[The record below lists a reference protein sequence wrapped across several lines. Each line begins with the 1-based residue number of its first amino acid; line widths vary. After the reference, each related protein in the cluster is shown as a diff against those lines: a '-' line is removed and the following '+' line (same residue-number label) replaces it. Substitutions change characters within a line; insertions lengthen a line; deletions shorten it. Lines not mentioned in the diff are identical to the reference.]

1 MADDFDDSLAQEA
14 VYRTYGNPV
23 TAPAYCSAHENE
35 LAGARNPVP
44 PEDAPEAGV
53 LVAGT
58 TPTTTS
64 RDASGSRAPD
74 PEAMSLDTSPET
86 SAETLDD
93 LNDFMPRPPE
103 NDPRPPENDDLA
115 SESGADTAPKAS
127 EPVPPS
133 GEENSAEQ
141 YTAASFNA
149 LKEDLDNH
157 RLKLRGNLIEQCL
170 DVIRAHPDTA
180 IEISELIVTVVL
192 RHQNADAHEDVG
204 STLTGVLTSL
214 ASDEEEKKRNGKCIA
229 AYAHLLALLLQDE
242 TFFGRNIETLR
253 DKIDEYV
260 AFLKVPPST
269 STDDLPPWIPFILL
283 VLETLLSHDEKP
295 VAVQWKAPKSLDET
309 VAPPIIQLRTPLVDD
324 EQRSHVLESLLDL
337 LPRIGKEEML
347 ATAILRVLIIL
358 TRRRPLAKQVGEKK
372 NLQRLFLMAKQMS
385 GSGSERLRQT
395 RLTAHLIT
403 ILRHIVE
410 DEDVIKQVMRAEI
423 KSDLPNLQRT
433 QRGHL
438 DVSTYLRAMAPIAL
452 RAPDLFVEVTN
463 ELLRFSRWNAPTG
476 EGVRSQALVWKEQD
490 EGNANVAQADAGNA
504 QVEDV
509 KPSTESGDKEMPDAH
524 KPHHD
529 SKRPV
534 VENPDGVI
542 HFLLCELVNYREV
555 EDKEVPTVGKDVKS
569 DAETTTAE
577 AQDGSSVDG
586 AAVDGK
592 DKKPPKPTFK
602 SEEHP
607 IFVYRCFLLSCLA
620 ELLQSYTRTKVEF
633 INFKRS
639 APTLSTNTP
648 VKPRSSILNYLIY
661 DLLCQSNLSGTS
673 DSIASKKK
681 AATSSQTQK
690 VLVALV
696 SKTNE
701 KVFDRKQEK
710 YAYDDEPD
718 LLFVRKFV
726 LDTILKAYEKAPLT
740 DEPLEVRYSR
750 MQCLAELMNHMIGER
765 DKEQNSGSR
774 NTDTVQSR
782 SQAQLRRLMY
792 EKGYLDKLTSSIAE
806 INLNFPG
813 VKRAIKYILRVL
825 RVLTDT
831 AKELSH
837 SNILVTDSQADQSDE
852 DFASTSSLSDLD
864 EGREETPDLYR
875 NSTLGMLEPRAEDDE
890 SESEEEDDDDE
901 DMYGDEYDDDE
912 MDYGDEDISD
922 DEDNISDEDE
932 ELSEMGEIEGLHG
945 DPGVVEV
952 IMDDDDDEDDEDAS
966 DEDDDDDEV
975 DSADMEDVEDRV
987 EIVDEDG
994 NPIEDDG
1001 ESGWESETSAEEDE
1015 GPEVD
1020 DIDYEAEVQEEDEA
1034 HLHSMGPGDLLDN
1047 MARAIMGGDEDGYE
1061 PELME
1066 ALDEHYMDDGHD
1078 EGGKTSLTPLQSRI
1092 AKVTNIF
1099 FSFQIDDD
1107 DEEDIED
1114 EEYIYDD
1121 DYPRKRAS
1129 ILYIHF
1135 CFHIMLT

>member
-1 MADDFDDSLAQEA
+1 MRQLTDDFDESLAQEA
-14 VYRTYGNPV
+14 AYRTFGNPN
-23 TAPAYCSAHENE
+23 TASAYCSAHEAE
-35 LAGARNPVP
+35 IAGARNPVP
-44 PEDAPEAGV
+44 PEDAPDASSLAE
-53 LVAGT
+53 GT
-58 TPTTTS
+58 TPTSAS

-74 PEAMSLDTSPET
+74 PEAMSLDISPDA
-86 SAETLDD
+86 SAENLDD
-93 LNDFMPRPPE
+93 LISQLPEGNDTA
-103 NDPRPPENDDLA
+103 N
-115 SESGADTAPKAS
+115 ESGADTAAKAA
-127 EPVPPS
+127 EPTPAS
-133 GEENSAEQ
+133 GEAGSTPE
-141 YTAASFNA
+141 YTADSFNA
-149 LKEDLDNH
+149 LKQGLDDQ
-157 RLKLRGNLIEQCL
+157 RSKLRENLIDQCL

-180 IEISELIVTVVL
+180 IEVSELITTVVL
-192 RHQNADAHEDVG
+192 RHQNADAHEEVG
-204 STLTGVLTSL
+204 STLTSALTSL
-214 ASDEEEKKRNGKCIA
+214 ALDEDERKRNGKCIA

-242 TFFGRNIETLR
+242 MFFSRNMDTLR
-253 DKIDEYV
+253 EKIDEYV
-260 AFLKVPPST
+260 ALLKVPPST
-269 STDDLPPWIPFILL
+269 PSEELPPWIPFILL

-295 VAVQWKAPKSLDET
+295 VAVQWRAPKSLDEPAAEP
-309 VAPPIIQLRTPLVDD
+309 VIQLRTPLLDD
-324 EQRSHVLESLLDL
+324 QQRSDVLESLLDL

-358 TRRRPLAKQVGEKK
+358 TRRRSLAKQVGEKK

-385 GSGSERLRQT
+385 GSGSERLRQI

-423 KSDLPNLQRT
+423 KSDIPNLQRT

-438 DVSTYLRAMAPIAL
+438 DVPTYLRAMAPIAL

-463 ELLRFSRWNAPTG
+463 ELLRFSRWNAPTA
-476 EGVRSQALVWKEQD
+476 EGARPQTLVWKEQESSTTD
-490 EGNANVAQADAGNA
+490 VAQPDSENI
-504 QVEDV
+504 QSEDV
-509 KPSTESGDKEMPDAH
+509 KQSTEPGDKEMPDAL

-542 HFLLCELVNYREV
+542 HFLLCELLNYREV
-555 EDKEVPTVGKDVKS
+555 EDKEVPPPS
-569 DAETTTAE
+569 RDAKTETESAASAD
-577 AQDGSSVDG
+577 AQDSASAEG
-586 AAVDGK
+586 AAADGK
-592 DKKPPKPTFK
+592 DKKPLKPTFK

-620 ELLQSYTRTKVEF
+620 ELLQSYTRTKMEF

-639 APTLSTNTP
+639 APPLSATTP

-661 DLLCQSNLSGTS
+661 DLLCQSSLSGTS
-673 DSIASKKK
+673 DNIAAKKK
-681 AATSSQTQK
+681 AATSAQTQK

-740 DEPLEVRYSR
+740 DEPLEVRYAR
-750 MQCLAELMNHMIGER
+750 MQCLAELMNNMIGEK
-765 DKEQNSGSR
+765 DKEQASGSR
-774 NTDTVQSR
+774 NVDSVQTR

-837 SNILVTDSQADQSDE
+837 SNILVADSQAEQSDE
-852 DFASTSSLSDLD
+852 EFASTSSLSDLD

-875 NSTLGMLEPRAEDDE
+875 NSALGMLEPRGEDDE
-890 SESEEEDDDDE
+890 SESEEADDDDE

-912 MDYGDEDISD
+912 MDYGDEEISD
-922 DEDNISDEDE
+922 DEDDISDDDE
-932 ELSEMGEIEGLHG
+932 ELSQMGEIEGLHG

-952 IMDDDDDEDDEDAS
+952 IMDDEDDDDDDEDDE
-966 DEDDDDDEV
+966 DDDEV
-975 DSADMEDVEDRV
+975 DSADMEDLEDRV

-994 NPIEDDG
+994 NPLEDDG
-1001 ESGWESETSAEEDE
+1001 ESGWESETSAEEDDE
-1015 GPEVD
+1015 PEVD
-1020 DIDYEAEVQEEDEA
+1020 DIDYEGEGQDEDEA
-1034 HLHSMGPGDLLDN
+1034 HLHGMGPGDLLDN

-1078 EGGKTSLTPLQSRI
+1078 DGGEFTDRFLLFSSLPCPLSSM
-1092 AKVTNIF
+1092 A
-1099 FSFQIDDD
+1099 
-1107 DEEDIED
+1107 
-1114 EEYIYDD
+1114 EEY
-1121 DYPRKRAS
+1121 
-1129 ILYIHF
+1129 
-1135 CFHIMLT
+1135 

>member
-1 MADDFDDSLAQEA
+1 VRFNWRAVRSLVRQLADDFDDELAQEA
-14 VYRTYGNPV
+14 AYRTHGNPV
-23 TAPAYCSAHENE
+23 TAPAYCSAHESE
-35 LAGARNPVP
+35 IAGTRNPVP
-44 PEDAPEAGV
+44 LEDIPDASSLAEGN
-53 LVAGT
+53 
-58 TPTTTS
+58 TPTTS
-64 RDASGSRAPD
+64 RDASGSRVPD

-93 LNDFMPRPPE
+93 LISRL
-103 NDPRPPENDDLA
+103 PENDDLA
-115 SESGADTAPKAS
+115 SESGADAAPKAA
-127 EPVPPS
+127 EPISPS
-133 GEENSAEQ
+133 GEENSTEQ
-141 YTAASFNA
+141 YTAASFNL

-157 RLKLRGNLIEQCL
+157 RSKLRDNLIGQCL
-170 DVIRAHPDTA
+170 DVIRTHPDTA
-180 IEISELIVTVVL
+180 IEVSELIVTVVL
-192 RHQNADAHEDVG
+192 RHQNAEAHKDVG
-204 STLTGVLTSL
+204 LTLTSALTSL
-214 ASDEEEKKRNGKCIA
+214 SLDENDKKLNGKCIA

-242 TFFGRNIETLR
+242 TFFERNSGTLSE
-253 DKIDEYV
+253 KIDEYA
-260 AFLKVPPST
+260 AFLRIPPST
-269 STDDLPPWIPFILL
+269 STEELPPWIPFILL

-295 VAVQWKAPKSLDET
+295 VAVHWNAPKSLDEPA
-309 VAPPIIQLRTPLVDD
+309 VVPLIKLGPLLVDD
-324 EQRSHVLESLLDL
+324 EQRSNILESLLDL

-358 TRRRPLAKQVGEKK
+358 TRKRQLAKQVGEKK

-410 DEDVIKQVMRAEI
+410 DEDVIKQIMRAEI

-438 DVSTYLRAMAPIAL
+438 DVTTYIRAMAPVAL

-463 ELLRFSRWNAPTG
+463 ELLRFSRWNAPTS
-476 EGVRSQALVWKEQD
+476 EGARSQALVWKEQD
-490 EGNANVAQADAGNA
+490 DGNTDAAQPDSENVEAE
-504 QVEDV
+504 VV
-509 KPSTESGDKEMPDAH
+509 KQSTESGDKEMSDAH

-555 EDKEVPTVGKDVKS
+555 EDKEVPKAGKDVKS
-569 DAETTTAE
+569 ESESATAAE
-577 AQDGSSVDG
+577 AQDNSSVDG
-586 AAVDGK
+586 TAGDGK

-602 SEEHP
+602 PEEHP

-639 APTLSTNTP
+639 APPLSTNTP

-673 DSIASKKK
+673 DNIASKKK

-701 KVFDRKQEK
+701 KVFERKQEK

-740 DEPLEVRYSR
+740 DEPLEVRYAR
-750 MQCLAELMNHMIGER
+750 MQCLAELMNHMVGER
-765 DKEQNSGSR
+765 DKEQSSGSR
-774 NTDTVQSR
+774 NADSVQSR

-864 EGREETPDLYR
+864 DGREETPDLYR
-875 NSTLGMLEPRAEDDE
+875 NSALGMLEPRGEDDE
-890 SESEEEDDDDE
+890 SESEEEDNDDE
-901 DMYGDEYDDDE
+901 DMYGDDYDDDE
-912 MDYGDEDISD
+912 MDYGDEEISD

-932 ELSEMGEIEGLHG
+932 GLSEMGEIEGLHG

-952 IMDDDDDEDDEDAS
+952 IMDDDD
-966 DEDDDDDEV
+966 EDDDDDSDDDDDEDDEV

-994 NPIEDDG
+994 NLIDDDG
-1001 ESGWESETSAEEDE
+1001 ESGWESETSVEEDE

-1020 DIDYEAEVQEEDEA
+1020 DIDYEAEAQEEDEA
-1034 HLHSMGPGDLLDN
+1034 HLHGMGPGDLLDN

-1078 EGGKTSLTPLQSRI
+1078 EGGT
-1092 AKVTNIF
+1092 
-1099 FSFQIDDD
+1099 
-1107 DEEDIED
+1107 
-1114 EEYIYDD
+1114 
-1121 DYPRKRAS
+1121 
-1129 ILYIHF
+1129 
-1135 CFHIMLT
+1135 

>member
-1 MADDFDDSLAQEA
+1 MFQVPFVLLKYTDVRFNWKNVRNLVRQLADDFDDELAQEA
-14 VYRTYGNPV
+14 AYRTHGNPV
-23 TAPAYCSAHENE
+23 TAPAYCSAHEAE
-35 LAGARNPVP
+35 IAGTRNPVP
-44 PEDAPEAGV
+44 PADAPDPSV
-53 LVAGT
+53 LAETGN
-58 TPTTTS
+58 TPVLLES
-64 RDASGSRAPD
+64 DASGSRAPD

-93 LNDFMPRPPE
+93 LISRLPE
-103 NDPRPPENDDLA
+103 NDEVA
-115 SESGADTAPKAS
+115 SESGADVTPKAAKPATS
-127 EPVPPS
+127 T
-133 GEENSAEQ
+133 GEGGSTEQPTAE
-141 YTAASFNA
+141 TFNL
-149 LKEDLDNH
+149 LKKDLDDS
-157 RLKLRGNLIEQCL
+157 RAKLRENLIDQCL
-170 DVIRAHPDTA
+170 DVVRTHPDTA
-180 IEISELIVTVVL
+180 IEISELISTVVL
-192 RHQNADAHEDVG
+192 RHQEEHAHKEVG
-204 STLTGVLTSL
+204 STLTEALSSIPT
-214 ASDEEEKKRNGKCIA
+214 DENEKKTNGKCIA

-242 TFFGRNIETLR
+242 TFFDKNIDTLR
-253 DKIDEYV
+253 ERIDEYV
-260 AFLKVPPST
+260 ALLKVSPST
-269 STDDLPPWIPFILL
+269 SAEDLPPWIPFILL

-295 VAVQWKAPKSLDET
+295 TAVQWNMPKSLDDPV
-309 VAPPIIQLRTPLVDD
+309 VAPVLTLKSPLVND
-324 EQRSHVLESLLDL
+324 ELRSSVLESLLEL
-337 LPRIGKEEML
+337 LPRIGKGEML

-358 TRRRPLAKQVGEKK
+358 TRKRQLAKQVGEKK

-385 GSGSERLRQT
+385 GAGSERLRQT

-438 DVSTYLRAMAPIAL
+438 DVSTYLRGMAPIAL

-463 ELLRFSRWNAPTG
+463 ELLRFSRWSAPTG
-476 EGVRSQALVWKEQD
+476 EGARSQALVWKEQPD
-490 EGNANVAQADAGNA
+490 SDANVTQSDAGNA
-504 QVEDV
+504 QAEDV
-509 KPSTESGDKEMPDAH
+509 KQSTESGDKEMSDAH
-524 KPHHD
+524 KSHHD

-555 EDKEVPTVGKDVKS
+555 EDKEVPKPSKDVAS
-569 DAETTTAE
+569 ESESTTAAETQ
-577 AQDGSSVDG
+577 QDNSSVDSLAG
-586 AAVDGK
+586 DGK
-592 DKKPPKPTFK
+592 DKKPAKPTFK
-602 SEEHP
+602 PEEHP

-639 APTLSTNTP
+639 APPLSNNTP

-661 DLLCQSNLSGTS
+661 DLLCQSNLSGTT
-673 DSIASKKK
+673 DNIASKKK

-701 KVFDRKQEK
+701 KVFERKQEK

-740 DEPLEVRYSR
+740 DEPLEVRYAR
-750 MQCLAELMNHMIGER
+750 MQCLAELMNHMVGER
-765 DKEQNSGSR
+765 DKDQSSGSR
-774 NTDTVQSR
+774 NADGVQPR

-837 SNILVTDSQADQSDE
+837 SNILVNDSQADQSDE

-875 NSTLGMLEPRAEDDE
+875 NSALGMLEPRGEDDE
-890 SESEEEDDDDE
+890 SESEEEDNGDE
-901 DMYGDEYDDDE
+901 DMYGDDYDDDE

-932 ELSEMGEIEGLHG
+932 ELSDMGEIEGLHG

-952 IMDDDDDEDDEDAS
+952 IMDDDEDDEDDSDEDDEDDE
-966 DEDDDDDEV
+966 DDEV
-975 DSADMEDVEDRV
+975 DSADMEDIEDRV

-994 NPIEDDG
+994 NLIEDDG
-1001 ESGWESETSAEEDE
+1001 ESGWESETSAEEDD

-1020 DIDYEAEVQEEDEA
+1020 IDYEGEVQDADEA
-1034 HLHSMGPGDLLDN
+1034 HLHGMGPGDLLDN
-1047 MARAIMGGDEDGYE
+1047 MARAIMGGDEDVYE

-1066 ALDEHYMDDGHD
+1066 ALDEHYLDDDHD
-1078 EGGKTSLTPLQSRI
+1078 EGGTYNISLPL
-1092 AKVTNIF
+1092 
-1099 FSFQIDDD
+1099 
-1107 DEEDIED
+1107 
-1114 EEYIYDD
+1114 
-1121 DYPRKRAS
+1121 
-1129 ILYIHF
+1129 ILRLPLSMFYEHE
-1135 CFHIMLT
+1135 C